1 MDLTNIGFMKIRRQ
15 TTVLSIILIIISI
28 YSLFVNNLNFG
39 LDFTGGSLI
48 EIRLSED
55 IDSLEEIRKLLQ
67 SMNLNDFQVNYFGS
81 NKDISIKVPGGENSI
96 DESLLIQNLK
106 QYFDFEVRR
115 QEFVGPQVGSELRDQ
130 GGLGL
135 LAALAV
141 MMVYIMF
148 RFQYKFALGALLALI
163 HDVLI
168 VLGFFSFFSLD
179 FDLSV
184 LAAILAVIGY
194 SLNDTIVVSDRVRE
208 NFRKKRRSD
217 SEIAINRSLSQ
228 MIGRTLITSLTT
240 LLVLIALLIFGGET
254 ISNFS
259 IALIVGVISGTYSS
273 IYIVCNTLL
282 SLKVT
287 SEDLM
292 IRKTEVLD
300 DGMP

>member
-15 TTVLSIILIIISI
+15 TTVLSIILIVITI
-28 YSLFVNNLNFG
+28 YSLFVNKLNFG

-48 EIRLSED
+48 EIRLAED
-55 IDSLEEIRKLLQ
+55 IDSLEEIRGLLQ

-81 NKDISIKVPGGENSI
+81 NRDISIKVPGGDNSI
-96 DESLLIQNLK
+96 DEDVLIQNLK
-106 QYFDFEVRR
+106 QDFDFEVRR

-148 RFQYKFALGALLALI
+148 RFQYKFALGALLALV
-163 HDVLI
+163 HDIVI

-208 NFRKKRRSD
+208 NFRKKRRSN

-273 IYIVCNTLL
+273 IYIVCNTLIT
-282 SLKVT
+282 LKVT

>member
-15 TTVLSIILIIISI
+15 TTILSIILIVISI
-28 YSLFVNNLNFG
+28 YSLFVNKLNFG

-55 IDSLEEIRKLLQ
+55 IDSLEEIRELLQ

-81 NKDISIKVPGGENSI
+81 NKDISIKVPGGETSI

-141 MMVYIMF
+141 MMIYIMF
-148 RFQYKFALGALLALI
+148 SFQYKFALGALLALI

>member
-1 MDLTNIGFMKIRRQ
+1 MDLTNISFMKIRRQ
-15 TTVLSIILIIISI
+15 TTVLSIILIVISI
-28 YSLFVNNLNFG
+28 YSLFVNKLNFG

-55 IDSLEEIRKLLQ
+55 IDSLEEIRELLQ

-81 NKDISIKVPGGENSI
+81 NKDISIKVPGGEASI

-208 NFRKKRRSD
+208 NLRKKRRSD

>member
-1 MDLTNIGFMKIRRQ
+1 MDLTNISFMKIRRQ
-15 TTVLSIILIIISI
+15 TTVLSIILIVISI
-28 YSLFVNNLNFG
+28 YSLFVNKLNFG

-55 IDSLEEIRKLLQ
+55 IDSLEDIRELLQ

-81 NKDISIKVPGGENSI
+81 NKDISIKVPGGEASI

>member
-1 MDLTNIGFMKIRRQ
+1 MKIRSQ
-15 TTVLSIILIIISI
+15 TTVLSIILIVISI
-28 YSLFVNNLNFG
+28 YSLFVNKLNFG

-55 IDSLEEIRKLLQ
+55 IDSLEDIRELLQ

-81 NKDISIKVPGGENSI
+81 NKDISIKVPGGETSI

>member
-1 MDLTNIGFMKIRRQ
+1 MDLNNINFMRIRRQ
-15 TTVLSIILIIISI
+15 TTVLSVILIVISI
-28 YSLFVNNLNFG
+28 FSLFINKLNLG

-48 EIRLSED
+48 EIRLEKE
-55 IDSLEEIRKLLQ
+55 IDSLEEIRSLLQ
-67 SMNLNDFQVNYFGS
+67 SLELNDFQVNYFGS
-81 NKDISIKVPGGENSI
+81 NRDISIKVPGGEESI
-96 DESLLIQNLK
+96 DEEAIILNL
-106 QYFDFEVRR
+106 QEFLNFEVRR

-163 HDVLI
+163 HDVII
-168 VLGFFSFFSLD
+168 VLGFFSIFSLD
-179 FDLSV
+179 FDLAV

-217 SEIAINRSLSQ
+217 AKIAINRSLSQ

-240 LLVLIALLIFGGET
+240 LLVLVALLIFGGET

-282 SLKVT
+282 TLNIT

-292 IRKTEVLD
+292 IKKTEVLD

>member
-1 MDLTNIGFMKIRRQ
+1 MDLNNINFMRIRRQ
-15 TTVLSIILIIISI
+15 TTVLSVILIVISI
-28 YSLFVNNLNFG
+28 FSLFINKLNLG

-48 EIRLSED
+48 EIRLEKE
-55 IDSLEEIRKLLQ
+55 IDSLEEIRSLLQ
-67 SMNLNDFQVNYFGS
+67 SLELNDFQVNYFGS
-81 NKDISIKVPGGENSI
+81 NRDISIKVPGGEESI
-96 DESLLIQNLK
+96 DEEAIILNL
-106 QYFDFEVRR
+106 QEFLNFEVRR

-163 HDVLI
+163 HDVII
-168 VLGFFSFFSLD
+168 VLGFFSIFSLD
-179 FDLSV
+179 FDLAV

-217 SEIAINRSLSQ
+217 AKIAINRSLSQ

-240 LLVLIALLIFGGET
+240 LLVLLALLIFGGET

-282 SLKVT
+282 TLNIT

-292 IRKTEVLD
+292 IKKTEVLD

>member
-15 TTVLSIILIIISI
+15 TTVLSIILIVISI
-28 YSLFVNNLNFG
+28 YSLFVNKLNFG

-48 EIRLSED
+48 EIRLAED
-55 IDSLEEIRKLLQ
+55 IDSLEEIRGFLQ

-81 NKDISIKVPGGENSI
+81 NRDISIKVPGGDNSI
-96 DESLLIQNLK
+96 DEDVLIQNLK
-106 QYFDFEVRR
+106 QDFDFEVRR

-148 RFQYKFALGALLALI
+148 RFQYKFALGALLALV
-163 HDVLI
+163 HDVVI

-208 NFRKKRRSD
+208 NFRKKRRSN

-282 SLKVT
+282 TLKVT

>member
-15 TTVLSIILIIISI
+15 TTVLSIILIFISI
-28 YSLFVNNLNFG
+28 YSLFVNKLNFG

-48 EIRLSED
+48 EIRLTEN
-55 IDSLEEIRKLLQ
+55 IDSLEEIRGLLQ
-67 SMNLNDFQVNYFGS
+67 SLNLNDFQVNYFGS
-81 NKDISIKVPGGENSI
+81 NRDISIKVPGGDNSI
-96 DESLLIQNLK
+96 DEDVLIQNLK
-106 QYFDFEVRR
+106 QDFDFEVRR

-148 RFQYKFALGALLALI
+148 RFQYKFALGALLALV
-163 HDVLI
+163 HDVVI

-208 NFRKKRRSD
+208 NFRKKRRSN

-282 SLKVT
+282 TLKVT

>member
-15 TTVLSIILIIISI
+15 TTVLSSILIIASIS
-28 YSLFVNNLNFG
+28 SLFINKLNFG

-48 EIRLSED
+48 EIRLEEE
-55 IDSLEEIRKLLQ
+55 INSLEEIRSFLQ
-67 SMNLNDFQVNYFGS
+67 SMELNDFQVNYFGS
-81 NKDISIKVPGGENSI
+81 NKDISIKVPGGESSI
-96 DESLLIQNLK
+96 DEDALIVNLK
-106 QYFDFEVRR
+106 KSFNFEVRR

-148 RFQYKFALGALLALI
+148 RFQYKFALGALLALV
-163 HDVLI
+163 HDVVI
-168 VLGFFSFFSLD
+168 VLGFFSIFSLD

-208 NFRKKRRSD
+208 NFRKKRRSEA
-217 SEIAINRSLSQ
+217 EITINRSLSQ

-240 LLVLIALLIFGGET
+240 LLVLLALFIFGGET

-259 IALIVGVISGTYSS
+259 IALMVGVISGTYSS

-282 SLKVT
+282 SLNIT

-292 IRKTEVLD
+292 IKKTEVLD

>member
-1 MDLTNIGFMKIRRQ
+1 MDLTNINFMRIRRQ
-15 TTVLSIILIIISI
+15 TTVLSVILIVISI
-28 YSLFVNNLNFG
+28 FSLFTNKLNLG

-48 EIRLSED
+48 EIRLEKE
-55 IDSLEEIRKLLQ
+55 IDSLEEIRSLLQ
-67 SMNLNDFQVNYFGS
+67 ALELNDFQVNYFGS
-81 NKDISIKVPGGENSI
+81 NRDISIKVPGGGKSI
-96 DESLLIQNLK
+96 DEQAIILNL
-106 QYFDFEVRR
+106 QEFLNFEVRR

-141 MMVYIMF
+141 MMIYIMF
-148 RFQYKFALGALLALI
+148 RFQYKFAVGALLALI
-163 HDVLI
+163 HDVII
-168 VLGFFSFFSLD
+168 VLGFFSLFSLD
-179 FDLSV
+179 FDLAV

-217 SEIAINRSLSQ
+217 AKIAINRSLSQ

-240 LLVLIALLIFGGET
+240 LLVLVALLIFGGET

-282 SLKVT
+282 TLNIT

-292 IRKTEVLD
+292 IKKTEVLD

>member
-15 TTVLSIILIIISI
+15 TTVLSIILVIISI
-28 YSLFVNNLNFG
+28 YSLFVNKLNFG

-81 NKDISIKVPGGENSI
+81 NKDISIKVPGGETSI

>member
-1 MDLTNIGFMKIRRQ
+1 MKIRRQ
-15 TTVLSIILIIISI
+15 TTVLSIILVIISI
-28 YSLFVNNLNFG
+28 YSLFVNKLNFG

-55 IDSLEEIRKLLQ
+55 IDSLEDIRELLQ

-81 NKDISIKVPGGENSI
+81 NKDISIKVPGGETSI

>member
-1 MDLTNIGFMKIRRQ
+1 MDLTNINFMWIRRQ
-15 TTVLSIILIIISI
+15 TTVLSLILIAISI
-28 YSLFVNNLNFG
+28 FSLSINKLNLG

-48 EIRLSED
+48 EIRLEKE
-55 IDSLEEIRKLLQ
+55 IDSLEEIRSLLQ
-67 SMNLNDFQVNYFGS
+67 SLELNDFQVNYFGS
-81 NKDISIKVPGGENSI
+81 NRDISIKVPGGGESI
-96 DESLLIQNLK
+96 DEKVIILNL
-106 QYFDFEVRR
+106 QEFLNFEVRR

-163 HDVLI
+163 HDVII
-168 VLGFFSFFSLD
+168 VLGFFSLFSLD
-179 FDLSV
+179 FDLAV

-217 SEIAINRSLSQ
+217 PEIVINRSLSQ

-240 LLVLIALLIFGGET
+240 LLVLVALLIFGGET

-282 SLKVT
+282 TLNIT

-292 IRKTEVLD
+292 IKKTEVLD

>member
-15 TTVLSIILIIISI
+15 TTVLSIILIVISI
-28 YSLFVNNLNFG
+28 YSLFVNKLNFG

-48 EIRLSED
+48 EIRLTED
-55 IDSLEEIRKLLQ
+55 IDSLEEIRGLLQ
-67 SMNLNDFQVNYFGS
+67 SMNLSDFQVNYFGS
-81 NKDISIKVPGGENSI
+81 NRDISIKVPGGDNSI
-96 DESLLIQNLK
+96 DEDVLIQNLK

-163 HDVLI
+163 HDVVI

-208 NFRKKRRSD
+208 NFRKKRRSN

>member
-28 YSLFVNNLNFG
+28 YSLFVNKLNFG

-55 IDSLEEIRKLLQ
+55 IDSLEDIRELLQ

-81 NKDISIKVPGGENSI
+81 NKDISIKVPGGETSI

>member
-1 MDLTNIGFMKIRRQ
+1 MDLTNINFMRIRRQ
-15 TTVLSIILIIISI
+15 TTVLSVILIVISI
-28 YSLFVNNLNFG
+28 FSLFINKLNLG

-48 EIRLSED
+48 EIRLEKE
-55 IDSLEEIRKLLQ
+55 IDSLEEIRSLLQ
-67 SMNLNDFQVNYFGS
+67 SLELNDYQVNYFGS
-81 NKDISIKVPGGENSI
+81 NRDISIKVPGGGESI
-96 DESLLIQNLK
+96 DEEAIILNL
-106 QYFDFEVRR
+106 QEFLNFEVRR

-163 HDVLI
+163 HDVVI
-168 VLGFFSFFSLD
+168 VLGFFSLFSLD
-179 FDLSV
+179 FDLAV

-217 SEIAINRSLSQ
+217 AKIAINRSLSQ

-240 LLVLIALLIFGGET
+240 LLVLVALLIFGGET

-282 SLKVT
+282 TLNIT

-292 IRKTEVLD
+292 IKKTEVLD

>member
-1 MDLTNIGFMKIRRQ
+1 MDLTNINFMRIRRQ
-15 TTVLSIILIIISI
+15 TTVLSVILIVISI
-28 YSLFVNNLNFG
+28 FSLFFNKLNLG

-48 EIRLSED
+48 EIRLEKE
-55 IDSLEEIRKLLQ
+55 IDSLEEIRSLLQ
-67 SMNLNDFQVNYFGS
+67 SLELNDFQVNYFGS
-81 NKDISIKVPGGENSI
+81 NRDISIKVPGGGESI
-96 DESLLIQNLK
+96 DEEAIILNL
-106 QYFDFEVRR
+106 QEFLNFEVRR

-163 HDVLI
+163 HDVVI

-179 FDLSV
+179 FDLAV

-217 SEIAINRSLSQ
+217 AKIAINRSLSQ

-240 LLVLIALLIFGGET
+240 LLVLVALLIFGGET

-282 SLKVT
+282 TLNIT

-292 IRKTEVLD
+292 VKKTEVLD

>member
-1 MDLTNIGFMKIRRQ
+1 MDLTNINFMRIRRQ
-15 TTVLSIILIIISI
+15 TTVLSLILITISI
-28 YSLFVNNLNFG
+28 FSLSINKLNLG

-48 EIRLSED
+48 EIRLEKE
-55 IDSLEEIRKLLQ
+55 IDSLEEIRSLLQ
-67 SMNLNDFQVNYFGS
+67 SLELNDFQVNYFGS
-81 NKDISIKVPGGENSI
+81 NRDISIKVPGGGESI
-96 DESLLIQNLK
+96 DEKVIILNL
-106 QYFDFEVRR
+106 QEFLNFEVRR

-163 HDVLI
+163 HDVII
-168 VLGFFSFFSLD
+168 VLGFFSIFSLD
-179 FDLSV
+179 FDLAV

-217 SEIAINRSLSQ
+217 AEIAINRSLSQ

-240 LLVLIALLIFGGET
+240 LLVLVALLIFGGET

-282 SLKVT
+282 TLNIT

-292 IRKTEVLD
+292 IKKTEVLD

>member
-1 MDLTNIGFMKIRRQ
+1 MRIRRQ
-15 TTVLSIILIIISI
+15 TTVLSVILIVISI
-28 YSLFVNNLNFG
+28 FSLFINKLNLG

-48 EIRLSED
+48 EIRLEKE
-55 IDSLEEIRKLLQ
+55 IDSLEEIRSLLQ
-67 SMNLNDFQVNYFGS
+67 SLELNDFQVNYFGS
-81 NKDISIKVPGGENSI
+81 NRDISIKVPGGEESI
-96 DESLLIQNLK
+96 DEEAIILNL
-106 QYFDFEVRR
+106 QEFLNFEVRR

-163 HDVLI
+163 HDVII
-168 VLGFFSFFSLD
+168 VLGFFSIFSLD
-179 FDLSV
+179 FDLAV

-217 SEIAINRSLSQ
+217 AKIAINRSLSQ

-240 LLVLIALLIFGGET
+240 LLVLLALLIFGGET

-282 SLKVT
+282 TLNIT

-292 IRKTEVLD
+292 IKKTEVLD

>member
-1 MDLTNIGFMKIRRQ
+1 MDLNNINFMRIRRQ
-15 TTVLSIILIIISI
+15 TTVLSIILIVISI
-28 YSLFVNNLNFG
+28 FSLFINKLNLG

-48 EIRLSED
+48 EIRLEKE
-55 IDSLEEIRKLLQ
+55 IDSLEEIRSLLQ
-67 SMNLNDFQVNYFGS
+67 SLELNDFQVNYFGS
-81 NKDISIKVPGGENSI
+81 NRDISIKVPGGGESI
-96 DESLLIQNLK
+96 DEEAIILNL
-106 QYFDFEVRR
+106 QEFLNFEVRR

-163 HDVLI
+163 HDVVI

-179 FDLSV
+179 FDLAV

-217 SEIAINRSLSQ
+217 AKIAINRSLSQ

-240 LLVLIALLIFGGET
+240 LLVLVALLIFGGET

-282 SLKVT
+282 TLNIT

-292 IRKTEVLD
+292 IKKTEVLD

>member
-1 MDLTNIGFMKIRRQ
+1 MDLTNINFMRIRRQ
-15 TTVLSIILIIISI
+15 TTVLSVILIVISI
-28 YSLFVNNLNFG
+28 FSLFINKLNLG

-48 EIRLSED
+48 EIRLEKE
-55 IDSLEEIRKLLQ
+55 IDSLEEIRSLLQ
-67 SMNLNDFQVNYFGS
+67 ALELNDFQVNYFGS
-81 NKDISIKVPGGENSI
+81 NRDISIKVPGGGESI
-96 DESLLIQNLK
+96 DEEAIILNL
-106 QYFDFEVRR
+106 QEFLNFEVRR

-163 HDVLI
+163 HDVVI
-168 VLGFFSFFSLD
+168 VLGFFSLFSLD
-179 FDLSV
+179 FDLAV

-217 SEIAINRSLSQ
+217 AKIAINRSLSQ

-240 LLVLIALLIFGGET
+240 LLVLVALLIFGGET

-282 SLKVT
+282 TLNIT

-292 IRKTEVLD
+292 IKKTEVLD

>member
-1 MDLTNIGFMKIRRQ
+1 MDLTNINFMHIRRQ
-15 TTVLSIILIIISI
+15 TTALSLFLIVISI
-28 YSLFVNNLNFG
+28 FSLFINKLNLG

-48 EIRLSED
+48 EIRLEKE
-55 IDSLEEIRKLLQ
+55 INSLEEIRSLLQ
-67 SMNLNDFQVNYFGS
+67 SLELNDFQVNYFGS
-81 NKDISIKVPGGENSI
+81 NRDISIKVPGGGKSI
-96 DESLLIQNLK
+96 DEEAIILNL
-106 QYFDFEVRR
+106 QEFLNFEVRR

-163 HDVLI
+163 YDVII
-168 VLGFFSFFSLD
+168 VLGFFSIFSLD
-179 FDLSV
+179 FDLAV

-217 SEIAINRSLSQ
+217 AKIAINRSLSQ

-240 LLVLIALLIFGGET
+240 LLVLVALLIFGGET

-282 SLKVT
+282 TLNIT

-292 IRKTEVLD
+292 IKKTEVLD

>member
-15 TTVLSIILIIISI
+15 TTVLSIILIVISI
-28 YSLFVNNLNFG
+28 YSLFVNKLNFG

-48 EIRLSED
+48 EIRLAED
-55 IDSLEEIRKLLQ
+55 IDSLEEIRGLLQ
-67 SMNLNDFQVNYFGS
+67 SMNLSDFQVNYFGS
-81 NKDISIKVPGGENSI
+81 NRDISIKVPGGDNSI
-96 DESLLIQNLK
+96 DEDVLILNLK
-106 QYFDFEVRR
+106 QDFDFEVRR

-148 RFQYKFALGALLALI
+148 RFQYKFALGALLALV
-163 HDVLI
+163 HDVVI

-208 NFRKKRRSD
+208 NFRKKRRSN

-282 SLKVT
+282 TLKVT

>member
-1 MDLTNIGFMKIRRQ
+1 MDLTNISFMKIRRQ
-15 TTVLSIILIIISI
+15 TTVLSIILIVISI
-28 YSLFVNNLNFG
+28 YSLFVNKLNFG

-55 IDSLEEIRKLLQ
+55 IDSLEEIRELLQ

-81 NKDISIKVPGGENSI
+81 NKDISIKVPGGEASI

-217 SEIAINRSLSQ
+217 SEIAINRSLNQ

>member
-1 MDLTNIGFMKIRRQ
+1 MDLTNISFMKIRRQ
-15 TTVLSIILIIISI
+15 TTVLSSILIIASIS
-28 YSLFVNNLNFG
+28 SLFINKLNFG

-48 EIRLSED
+48 EIRLEEE
-55 IDSLEEIRKLLQ
+55 INSLEEIRSFLQ
-67 SMNLNDFQVNYFGS
+67 SMELNDFQVNYFGS
-81 NKDISIKVPGGENSI
+81 NKDISIKVPGGEASI
-96 DESLLIQNLK
+96 DEDALIVNLK
-106 QYFDFEVRR
+106 KSFNFEVRR

-148 RFQYKFALGALLALI
+148 RFQYKFALGALLALV
-163 HDVLI
+163 HDVVV
-168 VLGFFSFFSLD
+168 VLGFFSIFSLD

-208 NFRKKRRSD
+208 NFRKKRRSEA
-217 SEIAINRSLSQ
+217 EITINRSLSQ

-240 LLVLIALLIFGGET
+240 LLVLLALFIFGGET

-259 IALIVGVISGTYSS
+259 IALMVGVISGTYSS

-282 SLKVT
+282 SLNIT

-292 IRKTEVLD
+292 VKKTEVLD

>member
-28 YSLFVNNLNFG
+28 YSLFVNKLNFG

-48 EIRLSED
+48 EIRLFED
-55 IDSLEEIRKLLQ
+55 IDSLEDIRELLQ

-81 NKDISIKVPGGENSI
+81 NKDISIKVPGGETSI

>member
-1 MDLTNIGFMKIRRQ
+1 MDLTNISFMKIRRQ
-15 TTVLSIILIIISI
+15 TTVLSSILIIASIS
-28 YSLFVNNLNFG
+28 SLFINKLNFG

-48 EIRLSED
+48 EIRLEEE
-55 IDSLEEIRKLLQ
+55 INSLEEIRSFLQ
-67 SMNLNDFQVNYFGS
+67 SMELNDFQVNYFGS
-81 NKDISIKVPGGENSI
+81 NKDISIKVPGGESSI
-96 DESLLIQNLK
+96 DEDALIVNLK
-106 QYFDFEVRR
+106 KSFNFEVRR

-148 RFQYKFALGALLALI
+148 RFQYKFALGALLALV
-163 HDVLI
+163 HDVVI
-168 VLGFFSFFSLD
+168 VLGFFSIFSLD

-208 NFRKKRRSD
+208 NFRKKRRSEA
-217 SEIAINRSLSQ
+217 EITINRSLSQ

-240 LLVLIALLIFGGET
+240 LLVLLALFIFGGET

-259 IALIVGVISGTYSS
+259 IALMVGVISGTYSS

-282 SLKVT
+282 SLNIT

-292 IRKTEVLD
+292 IKKTEVLD